1 MRAIAI
7 DTNAYTAFKKG
18 DSAVVS
24 VLRHAPAIYVS
35 TTVLGELLAGF
46 AVGSRESENRGE
58 LTRFLETPRVKQVAS
73 GPETA
78 DLYALIYAALRRQGR
93 PIPTNDLWIA
103 ASCLEHGVA
112 LLTLD
117 RHFGDLGG
125 LRVGATLD
133 DFLP

>member
-1 MRAIAI
+1 MV
-7 DTNAYTAFKKG
+7 G
-18 DSAVVS
+18 
-24 VLRHAPAIYVS
+24 VLRHAPEIFVG

-46 AVGSRESENRGE
+46 AAGSRENANRVE
-58 LTRFLETPRVKQVAS
+58 LTRFLESPRVKQVS
-73 GPETA
+73 CGPATA

-93 PIPTNDLWIA
+93 PIPTNDMWIA

-117 RHFGDLGG
+117 AHFRSVGG